1 MKGAVERRRLAMKR
15 LSILVAVVLSVLVAD
30 GVGATGLPSVKPEQV
45 GLSSE
50 RLDRIGQT
58 LRADVEKG
66 RIPGAVVVVAR
77 KGRVAYVATVGFRD
91 KATNAPMTADALFR
105 LASMTKPLVTVAALS
120 LYEEGRLFVSDPVSK
135 HLPAF
140 KTLQVGVEKLDP
152 ATGKMVVATVPL
164 EREMTIQDLMRH
176 TSGLTYGNRGTSEIH
191 KLYPQSSNAS
201 SLELTGEQLIERL
214 GKTPLLYQPGTTWE
228 YGLSTDVLGR
238 VVEVV
243 AGKPLQQVLEERVYR
258 PLKMSDTS
266 FLVSA
271 DKRARI
277 AQPLP
282 THPDTGQ
289 PYELIDPTV
298 PRKFDCGGGCGVGT
312 AGDYVRFAQMLLNR
326 GVLDGA
332 RVLAPKTVDFMTSDH
347 LGRIMFSA
355 PGYTWGLGVAVRR
368 EKGLSPLNGSAGDF
382 YWPGAFATY
391 WWADPK
397 EQMVVVSMMQ
407 APLGGHYQ
415 QLVRSLVYQAIE
427 NN

>member
-1 MKGAVERRRLAMKR
+1 MKR
-15 LSILVAVVLSVLVAD
+15 LSVLVAVVLSVLVAT
-30 GVGATGLPSVKPEQV
+30 GVGATGLPSAKPEQV

-50 RLDRIGQT
+50 RLDRIAQT

-91 KATNAPMTADALFR
+91 KAAGAPMTADALFR
-105 LASMTKPLVTVAALS
+105 LASMTKPIVTVAALS
-120 LYEEGRLFVSDPVSK
+120 LYEEGRLFLSDPVSK

-140 KTLQVGVEKLDP
+140 KTMQVGVERLDP

-176 TSGLTYGNRGTSEIH
+176 TSGLTYGNRGKSEIH

-201 SLELTGEQLIERL
+201 SLEFTGEQLIERL

-243 AGKPLQQVLEERVYR
+243 AGKPLQQVLEERIYR

-415 QLVRSLVYQAIE
+415 QLVRSLVYQALE